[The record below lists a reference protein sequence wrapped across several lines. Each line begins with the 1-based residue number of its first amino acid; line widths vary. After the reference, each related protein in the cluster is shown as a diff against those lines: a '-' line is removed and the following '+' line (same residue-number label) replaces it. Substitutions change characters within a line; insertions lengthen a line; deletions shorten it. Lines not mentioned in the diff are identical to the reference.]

1 MAAILFFLPSFT
13 YLKAKFYCMETNQ
26 PTASTVV
33 TPPPAAPGM
42 FGTRIPSSVAF
53 AVGILLFLLPISEV
67 RCGGTKLATKSGLDY
82 AMAKDWKPATGG
94 LLNKNDMK
102 EKTMSSDKQQTGNT
116 QYFAIGALTL
126 GLLGFL
132 LSMGSNKTAGGGI
145 VTGLLAAGSSIG
157 LMLDE
162 KNNFAQSL
170 KSQAMDKAQEGA
182 DGFGLDKLGNT
193 MNDMKPT
200 LAFTPWFYVAV
211 VAFVAAALF
220 CYLRMRSSK
229 T

>member
-1 MAAILFFLPSFT
+1 MD
-13 YLKAKFYCMETNQ
+13 TNQ
-26 PTASTVV
+26 PTASPTYA
-33 TPPPAAPGM
+33 PASAAPGM
-42 FGTRIPSSVAF
+42 FGTKVPASVAF

-82 AMAKDWKPATGG
+82 AMAKEWKPATGG
-94 LLNKNDMK
+94 MLGKNDLQD
-102 EKTMSSDKQQTGNT
+102 KTMSSSKEERGNT
-116 QYFAIGALTL
+116 QYFAIGAMAL
-126 GLLGFL
+126 GLLGL
-132 LSMGSNKTAGGGI
+132 LLCFGNTKTAGGGI
-145 VTGLLAAGSSIG
+145 VAGLLAAGASIG

-170 KSQAMDKAQEGA
+170 KSQAVDKAQDGA
-182 DGFGLDKLGNT
+182 DNFGLDKIGNT
-193 MNDMKPT
+193 MGDLKPT

-211 VAFVAAALF
+211 VAFAAAALF